1 ARILAAEAMFRT
13 ATLGDPTI
21 LEQSTD
27 PIHNNRLRVFAAATL
42 TLTDRANMKS
52 IIREALSSDDPA
64 ARYIAADVIPL
75 IGDRDIDIPTL
86 IDKKDLA
93 NSDFES
99 LYFVRA
105 LAIFGTEA
113 ARKELIG
120 FLKHTDPT
128 IRSRAAFAMAEA
140 WHIDHTDRLIA
151 LLDDPALSV
160 RVRAAQAL
168 FTLSNPTSP
177 YRYLSLR

>member
-1 ARILAAEAMFRT
+1 M
-13 ATLGDPTI
+13 GDVTI

-27 PIHNNRLRVFAAATL
+27 PVHNGRLRVFAAAAL
-42 TLTDRANMKS
+42 TLTDRANMKPL
-52 IIREALSSDDPA
+52 IREALNGNDPA
-64 ARYIAADVIPL
+64 ARYIAADVIPI
-75 IGDRDIDIPTL
+75 IGDRDTDVPTL

-93 NSDFES
+93 SSDFEN

-105 LAIFGTEA
+105 LAIFGSDS
-113 ARKELIG
+113 ARKELVR
-120 FLKHTDPT
+120 FLKHPDPT

-140 WHIDHTDRLIA
+140 WHVDHTDQLIA

-168 FTLSNPTSP
+168 YTFSNQLSP